1 MAFRSPNRALGC
13 ALLVLL
19 PLCSG
24 AAGPEPG
31 QSAQSVQSASALD
44 QELQALKSEVLDFN
58 QSASS
63 VEAAFLFPDET
74 RVSVYVGVQ
83 APGLLVENVVITV
96 DDQPPVTR
104 KFDVYESIALQ
115 RRGLYRA
122 LRLNTQ
128 PGRHRIRV
136 EFSGR
141 YADAKPGAPAL
152 RSRHEAVFEKTTL
165 PSDLEVR
172 ISVPEFGTPPALSLR
187 DWRPA
192 S

>member
-1 MAFRSPNRALGC
+1 MAFRFPNRAR
-13 ALLVLL
+13 ASVLL
-19 PLCSG
+19 ACLPLLCAA
-24 AAGPEPG
+24 AAGETG
-31 QSAQSVQSASALD
+31 DTALAID
-44 QELQALKSEVLDFN
+44 RELQALKSEVLDFN
-58 QSASS
+58 QRATSIES
-63 VEAAFLFPDET
+63 AFLYPDET
-74 RVSVYVGVQ
+74 RVAIYVGVK
-83 APGLLVENVVITV
+83 APGLLIEDVVITV
-96 DDQPPVTR
+96 DDQPPTVR

-141 YADAKPGAPAL
+141 YADAKPGSPAL
-152 RSRHEAVFEKTTL
+152 RGRHEALFEKTIR

-172 ISVPEFGTPPALSLR
+172 IAVPEYGVPPVLSLH

>member
-1 MAFRSPNRALGC
+1 MAFRSPKRAGASLLL
-13 ALLVLL
+13 ALL
-19 PLCSG
+19 PMLCS
-24 AAGPEPG
+24 AAAPDADET
-31 QSAQSVQSASALD
+31 ALAID
-44 QELQALKSEVLDFN
+44 RELQALKAEVLDFN
-58 QSASS
+58 QRATSI
-63 VEAAFLFPDET
+63 ENAFLYPDET
-74 RVSVYVGVQ
+74 RVSIFVGVK
-83 APGLLVENVVITV
+83 APGLLVEEVVITV
-96 DDQPPVTR
+96 DDEAPTVR

-136 EFSGR
+136 EYSGR

-152 RSRHEAVFEKTTL
+152 RGSHDAVFDKTIK

-172 ISVPEFGTPPALSLR
+172 ISVPEYGVPPNLSLR
-187 DWRPA
+187 DWKPA

>member
-13 ALLVLL
+13 ALLACL
-19 PLCSG
+19 PWLSS
-24 AAGPEPG
+24 AAAADADE
-31 QSAQSVQSASALD
+31 AALALD
-44 QELQALKSEVLDFN
+44 RELQALKDEVLDFN
-58 QSASS
+58 QRATR
-63 VEAAFLFPDET
+63 VENAFLYPDET
-74 RVSVYVGVQ
+74 RVSVFVGVQ
-83 APGLLVENVVITV
+83 APGLLVENVVITI
-96 DDQPPVTR
+96 DDQPPTAR

-128 PGRHRIRV
+128 PGSHRIRV

-141 YADAKPGAPAL
+141 YADAKPGTPAL
-152 RSRHEAVFEKTTL
+152 RARHEAVFEKTIQ

-172 ISVPEFGTPPALSLR
+172 ISVPEFGVPPSLSLR

>member
-13 ALLVLL
+13 ALLACL
-19 PLCSG
+19 PLCSAG
-24 AAGPEPG
+24 AGLDE
-31 QSAQSVQSASALD
+31 SALALD
-44 QELQALKSEVLDFN
+44 RELQALKAEVLDFN
-58 QSASS
+58 QRASS
-63 VEAAFLFPDET
+63 AETAFLFPDET

-83 APGLLVENVVITV
+83 APGLLIENVVITV
-96 DDQPPVTR
+96 DDQAPTTR

-128 PGRHRIRV
+128 PGSHRIRV

-141 YADAKPGAPAL
+141 YADAKPGTPAL
-152 RSRHEAVFEKTTL
+152 RGRYEAVFEKTTL

-172 ISVPEFGTPPALSLR
+172 ISVPEFGVPPILSLR